1 MVKDAS
7 SGAFGARVLSVMCC
21 ALTDGFGPGTAA
33 PSGLVQRGVI
43 MPPVGGSRG
52 AAIKLIARQG
62 DTTPSEPFEPS
73 ELSEPG
79 PQSGPMSDTTTLG
92 PKGRRPLY
100 TTCRRKAATTL
111 CPKGKTPGGFAA
123 IEPSR
128 PQACKKRLAIY
139 GFPVYNKGHNKT
151 QGKRAC
157 VLWYAGLFYFG
168 GGCDDSAL
176 WGRIN
181 KRER

>member
-43 MPPVGGSRG
+43 MPPVGVSRG

-73 ELSEPG
+73 EPSEPG

-92 PKGRRPLY
+92 PKGRRPPLQN
-100 TTCRRKAATTL
+100 L
-111 CPKGKTPGGFAA
+111 PPKGGCNPLPKGQSPW
-123 IEPSR
+123 
-128 PQACKKRLAIY
+128 RLRR
-139 GFPVYNKGHNKT
+139 H
-151 QGKRAC
+151 
-157 VLWYAGLFYFG
+157 
-168 GGCDDSAL
+168 
-176 WGRIN
+176 
-181 KRER
+181 

>member
-1 MVKDAS
+1 MKDAS

-43 MPPVGGSRG
+43 MAPVGGSRG

-62 DTTPSEPFEPS
+62 DITPSEPFEPS
-73 ELSEPG
+73 EPSEPG

-92 PKGRRPLY
+92 PEGPIKPKNPKNLLNPHAHRRVHQ
-100 TTCRRKAATTL
+100 
-111 CPKGKTPGGFAA
+111 GV
-123 IEPSR
+123 S
-128 PQACKKRLAIY
+128 KKRLAIH